1 MQEQNIFASLE
12 NFHALCEQRRNSSDF
27 AGLLL
32 LKKRSKRYV
41 KLPSACRY
49 ASTSFYEFLSGGGG
63 YNVLWRLASKD
74 AETAANAWQWVER
87 KKKRFN
93 GENPRLLERK
103 GF

>member
-12 NFHALCEQRRNSSDF
+12 NFKTLCEKHRNSGDF
-27 AGLLL
+27 AGLLT
-32 LKKRSKRYV
+32 LKKRSRQYV

-49 ASTSFYEFLSGGGG
+49 VRLSFYSFLSSGGII
-63 YNVLWRLASKD
+63 WRLASEN

-87 KKKRFN
+87 EKKRFN

>member
-27 AGLLL
+27 AGLIL

-49 ASTSFYEFLSGGGG
+49 VRLSFYSLLSSGGII
-63 YNVLWRLASKD
+63 WRLASENK
-74 AETAANAWQWVER
+74 ETAANAWQWVER
-87 KKKRFN
+87 NKKRFN

>member
-49 ASTSFYEFLSGGGG
+49 VRLSFYSLLSSGGGG
-63 YNVLWRLASKD
+63 IILRLASEN

-87 KKKRFN
+87 NKKRFN